1 MLEIMLAASLVAL
14 LPARSPAHAAD
25 IVVSAQWLKAHLNDA
40 DLVVLDLTV
49 TNKNTSPD
57 SYGAGH
63 IPGSRPLPFR
73 SIFTGDGTN
82 GSLSMQ
88 LVPPD
93 SLRQVL
99 EGLGVSDRSTI
110 VLYSTAKRLSAV
122 ARAYV
127 TLDYLGLG
135 ARTRVLD
142 GGYEAWSAAG
152 GAVETAEPNFNRGV
166 LHTTPRLGAVTDG
179 EYVKAH
185 LVDRNLTI
193 VDARAPEFYSGAVL
207 GYSAARTGHIPG
219 AHNVYYLTLADST
232 TNTYLTPATAR
243 AKLVAA
249 GIPLDKPA
257 VVYCHIGQTASVD
270 YVQLRRLGVPVRLY
284 DGSFEDWSRHA
295 DYPVATGTAPQ

>member
-40 DLVVLDLTV
+40 DLVVLDLTI

-142 GGYEAWSAAG
+142 GGYETWSAAG
-152 GAVETAEPNFNRGV
+152 GAVETAEPKFIRGV